1 KNGSDAVVTG
11 STVDKGSTL
20 SLTAVADEGYELDKV
35 MAGETSVAMTVGADR
50 TYTGTYQAN
59 DNVG

>member
-1 KNGSDAVVTG
+1 M
-11 STVDKGSTL
+11 DKGSTL